1 MSKSNIHPVS
11 STGIQTHG
19 LLDVSLLPLPLDQG
33 CSPKPDQLFKF
44 ASIRFQ
50 TTRKG
55 LSAIADLDNSRRTFL
70 SSPRSNRLEQNSPTI
85 RVRSFGS
92 YEPSSPR
99 SIPSVLLPSPGPEDR
114 GYKEFKKP
122 NNIQGPML
130 QNLLFDELMAPYLIC
145 SESNIC
151 KLIWGV

>member
-44 ASIRFQ
+44 TSIRFQ

-114 GYKEFKKP
+114 GYKEFKDQCYKTCYLT
-122 NNIQGPML
+122 NCWRRTWYVVKAI
-130 QNLLFDELMAPYLIC
+130 FVTWFEEL
-145 SESNIC
+145 
-151 KLIWGV
+151 K